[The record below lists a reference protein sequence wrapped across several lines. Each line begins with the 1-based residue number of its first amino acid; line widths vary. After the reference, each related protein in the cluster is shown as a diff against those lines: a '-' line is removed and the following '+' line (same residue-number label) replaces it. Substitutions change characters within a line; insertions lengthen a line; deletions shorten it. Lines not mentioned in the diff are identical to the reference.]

1 METPAPPECMTC
13 LGDAYRVSWMED
25 SETHNLHK
33 ETIKQQYE
41 VVKARTAPPNDSNI
55 GSHVM
60 EYGNKTFK
68 DDKLFLYQGFY
79 PVKSSITN
87 RPLLS
92 PSLKGAINQ
101 RDVDILFMWKK
112 YEQLNVG
119 SEEKQRA
126 LTEVKETVLH
136 RKHLD
141 SSIDFIGKL
150 VFGFEG
156 PSVLE
161 ATKGPGQPLVDYWDC
176 LKMMVRDFESRCGS
190 LTQYGTKHMR
200 AFTNI
205 CNNGVSETEKEASIS
220 ACGSY
225 NMGKWSPPVLGH
237 SA

>member
-1 METPAPPECMTC
+1 M
-13 LGDAYRVSWMED
+13 LDQRRSRG
-25 SETHNLHK
+25 
-33 ETIKQQYE
+33 
-41 VVKARTAPPNDSNI
+41 
-55 GSHVM
+55 
-60 EYGNKTFK
+60 
-68 DDKLFLYQGFY
+68 
-79 PVKSSITN
+79 
-87 RPLLS
+87 LS
-92 PSLKGAINQ
+92 PL
-101 RDVDILFMWKK
+101 R
-112 YEQLNVG
+112 
-119 SEEKQRA
+119 
-126 LTEVKETVLH
+126 EVKETVLH

-220 ACGSY
+220 ACGQLQHGEVEPAGSRAQRLIGCTAVVC
-225 NMGKWSPPVLGH
+225 MGAVPNAPEVRS
-237 SA
+237 

>member
-25 SETHNLHK
+25 SETHNLQK

-101 RDVDILFMWKK
+101 RDVDILFM
-112 YEQLNVG
+112 
-119 SEEKQRA
+119 
-126 LTEVKETVLH
+126 
-136 RKHLD
+136 
-141 SSIDFIGKL
+141 L
-150 VFGFEG
+150 VPTFDT
-156 PSVLE
+156 S
-161 ATKGPGQPLVDYWDC
+161 ATYYQKSTTMYDLQ
-176 LKMMVRDFESRCGS
+176 
-190 LTQYGTKHMR
+190 
-200 AFTNI
+200 
-205 CNNGVSETEKEASIS
+205 
-220 ACGSY
+220 
-225 NMGKWSPPVLGH
+225 
-237 SA
+237 